1 MRAEEDI
8 QAKTRKKRRKKGRK
22 GKNDGT
28 AKPRRRTA
36 VRTGQTAD
44 KSQKSLTKNSAE
56 QRQHTGKKERCRS
69 RGAEAEQRAQK
80 DNTQRT
86 APNNDEGRQQRKRVA
101 ERGRGNTCG
110 EKNRATAAGRR

>member
-56 QRQHTGKKERCRS
+56 QRQHTAKKGEMQK
-69 RGAEAEQRAQK
+69 QR
-80 DNTQRT
+80 R
-86 APNNDEGRQQRKRVA
+86 
-101 ERGRGNTCG
+101 RGR
-110 EKNRATAAGRR
+110 AASAKR